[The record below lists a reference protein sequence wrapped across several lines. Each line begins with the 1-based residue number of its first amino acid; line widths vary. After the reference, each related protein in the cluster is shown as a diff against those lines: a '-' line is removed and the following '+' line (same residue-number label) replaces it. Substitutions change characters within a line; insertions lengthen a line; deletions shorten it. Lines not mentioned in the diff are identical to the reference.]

1 MMLLV
6 LMLAGHPPLRV
17 DRELM
22 PRGWGP
28 GRTRGKMTELL
39 LSDQVSFPARVALAC
54 CVPVHPCLRDSPRH
68 PHSGPAVYDAR
79 GGGLGLN
86 NESRG
91 SVESHGSSRANFPHP
106 AFRRAVQEH
115 SCQTTLPG
123 FDRRAAI

>member
-1 MMLLV
+1 MIPLAGHTPRSVDRVLMLLV

-54 CVPVHPCLRDSPRH
+54 CVLVHPCLRDSPRH
-68 PHSGPAVYDAR
+68 RHDGPAVYD
-79 GGGLGLN
+79 LN
-86 NESRG
+86 
-91 SVESHGSSRANFPHP
+91 VW
-106 AFRRAVQEH
+106 
-115 SCQTTLPG
+115 
-123 FDRRAAI
+123 